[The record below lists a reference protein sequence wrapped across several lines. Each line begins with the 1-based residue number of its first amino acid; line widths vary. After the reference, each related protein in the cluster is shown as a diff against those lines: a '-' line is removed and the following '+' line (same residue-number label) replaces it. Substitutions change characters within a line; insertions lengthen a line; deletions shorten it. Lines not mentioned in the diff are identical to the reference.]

1 MTAKQRSEVV
11 RMLSQGARLR
21 DAAAMVR
28 TPFADFS
35 DEWGRGKADSEHG
48 REGELAT
55 WYRDC
60 QAARHTCIA
69 TERALASATAGSR
82 ESSDHLRVVEM
93 LEGDPE
99 PDAVEES
106 RANPVELWEPETR
119 AALRDVLRVRAG
131 TGGMREQGLKNLRR
145 GYAEEAQL
153 REA

>member
-11 RMLSQGARLR
+11 RLLSQGARLR

-35 DEWGRGKADSEHG
+35 AEWGSGRADSEHG
-48 REGELAT
+48 RESDLAS
-55 WYRDC
+55 WYRDAM
-60 QAARHTCIA
+60 AARHTVIA
-69 TERALASATAGSR
+69 TERALASQTAGAR
-82 ESSDHLRVVEM
+82 ESTDHLRVVEM

-131 TGGMREQGLKNLRR
+131 TGGVREQGLENLRR
-145 GYAEEAQL
+145 GYAEEAVPV
-153 REA
+153 